1 MVKAH
6 KNVCPWLT
14 RDHIMNKMR
23 SRAKL
28 SSSIR
33 VVSDNATTNGNVVDV
48 STPVVVSPPI
58 SPPISPPV
66 SPNSNTIVLFH
77 KAIGGKPVRATNK

>member
-1 MVKAH
+1 MVKAY

-48 STPVVVSPPI
+48 STPVVF
-58 SPPISPPV
+58 SPPV